1 MPVKLF
7 VASLPTSIRKKE
19 LITFFSKFGEIKR
32 VELVTHKNS
41 KKGKGFSF
49 VTFIKEE
56 DSEKVLSQRVFFK
69 GRQLSIRRHLKGKQL
84 EKYRME
90 FTKRRMFV
98 GSIPL
103 DCSEEELYSAF
114 QHIGEIEK
122 AYIIQDS
129 QTQRANKYGYV
140 VFRKVESMERA
151 LQMKHSMRGV
161 VLNCQKF
168 RGKNSYRGKAAGEGS
183 CNPPSGPVRQFASGE
198 RSEKVTGNFQ
208 NSSEGQRSSGRNS
221 SGDEGGEAEMQKQ
234 AGSGTKGSTHSCG
247 ELDFAAKDEG
257 MLSKVAL
264 KLSHR
269 VWKNHY
275 RSNIYLRK
283 PNSYRGWGL
292 VM

>member
-56 DSEKVLSQRVFFK
+56 DAETVLGQRVFFK
-69 GRQLSIRRHLKGKQL
+69 GRQLSIRRHLKGKEL

-103 DCSEEELYSAF
+103 ECSEEELYSTF
-114 QHIGEIEK
+114 QHIGKIEK

-129 QTQRANKYGYV
+129 QAQRANKYGYV
-140 VFRKVESMERA
+140 VFRKVESMEKA
-151 LQMKHSMRGV
+151 LQMKHEMRGTL
-161 VLNCQKF
+161 LNCQKF
-168 RGKNSYRGKAAGEGS
+168 RGKNSYRGRSNAESPTNQVSSKI
-183 CNPPSGPVRQFASGE
+183 RQFVPEEKSKKFSGKFLNL
-198 RSEKVTGNFQ
+198 SQ
-208 NSSEGQRSSGRNS
+208 NDGDSGQKSDPEQSKDAGV
-221 SGDEGGEAEMQKQ
+221 QKGS
-234 AGSGTKGSTHSCG
+234 GSGTKGSTHSCG
-247 ELDFAAKDEG
+247 ELDFSAKDESL
-257 MLSKVAL
+257 LSNNAVRLRNKI
-264 KLSHR
+264 S
-269 VWKNHY
+269 KNHY
-275 RSNIYLRK
+275 RSNIILRR
-283 PNSYRGWGL
+283 PIVRRGWGFA
-292 VM
+292 M